1 GLGPASAPRRRR
13 PPNSGSAACPL
24 LFRAHERRARVGSR
38 ADEEEG
44 ASMGTRAGLVIG
56 LGVGYVLGARAG
68 RERYEDIRRWWGRAS
83 GSPVVQ
89 QSVEK
94 MKDAAGTGARQG
106 LYAVQHGVEKAGSAV
121 RERLNKEGDPT

>member
-1 GLGPASAPRRRR
+1 
-13 PPNSGSAACPL
+13 
-24 LFRAHERRARVGSR
+24 
-38 ADEEEG
+38 
-44 ASMGTRAGLVIG
+44 MGTRAGLVIG

-68 RERYEDIRRWWGRAS
+68 RERYNDIRRWWGRAS

-94 MKDAAGTGARQG
+94 MKDAAGSGARQG

-121 RERLNKEGDPT
+121 RERLNKENDPTAQVRQRVEGHEGQRPEQGPENPQDAFGPTM